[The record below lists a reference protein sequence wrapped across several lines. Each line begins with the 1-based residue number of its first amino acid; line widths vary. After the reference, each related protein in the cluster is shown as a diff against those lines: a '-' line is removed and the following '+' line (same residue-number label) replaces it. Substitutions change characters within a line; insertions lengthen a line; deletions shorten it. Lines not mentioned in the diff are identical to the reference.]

1 MPSLPRL
8 VFLNRLLPLAAV
20 ALLAGCAIAP
30 PRTDDPLEKFNRK
43 SYAFNNALDT
53 HVLRP
58 VAVGYTK
65 ITPKPVQTG
74 LSNFFTNIKLPIS
87 IANNV
92 LQGRPSYA
100 MDDTGRLLINLT
112 VGLAGFFDPATKMNI
127 PLKETDF
134 GITLAR
140 WGVPEGDFLMVPLLG
155 PSTFRD
161 VWQYPVDGYLFDPL
175 SYFERNHNFKDGQYY
190 IPEVVYFIQMRAQL
204 LDADSFLKSAYDP
217 YAFIRDAWRQ
227 TRLNKLYDGNPPAD
241 VMLKLQQGSSNNNNN
256 NNNQNFDPAELLKEQ
271 QQWEQK
277 QKQQN
282 SSGNPSGNQ

>member
-8 VFLNRLLPLAAV
+8 AVLSRLLPLVAAIAV
-20 ALLAGCAIAP
+20 LTGCAIAK

-43 SYAFNNALDT
+43 SYAFNNALDKA
-53 HVLRP
+53 VLRP

-65 ITPKPVQTG
+65 VTPKPVQTG
-74 LSNFFTNIKLPIS
+74 ISNFFTNIRMPIS
-87 IANNV
+87 VGNDL
-92 LQGRPSYA
+92 LQGRPSDA
-100 MDDTGRLLINLT
+100 MAGTGRFLINFT
-112 VGLAGFFDPATKMNI
+112 VGLGGFFDPATKMQI

-155 PSTFRD
+155 PSTMRD
-161 VWQYPVDGYLFDPL
+161 IWQYPVDGYLFDPM
-175 SYFERNHNFKDGQYY
+175 SYFERNHKFRDGQYY
-190 IPEVVYFIQMRAQL
+190 FPEVVYFIQMRAQL
-204 LDADSFLKSAYDP
+204 LDADSFLKTAYDP

-227 TRLNKLYDGNPPAD
+227 TRLNKIYDGNPPAD
-241 VMLKLQQGSSNNNNN
+241 VMLQLQQGSN
-256 NNNQNFDPAELLKEQ
+256 NNNQQNFDPDQLLKEQ

-282 SSGNPSGNQ
+282 GSNNPSGNQ

>member
-8 VFLNRLLPLAAV
+8 AALSRLIPALAMLT
-20 ALLAGCAIAP
+20 LLAGCAIAP

-43 SYAFNNALDT
+43 SYAFNMALDK

-65 ITPKPVQTG
+65 VTPKPVQTSI
-74 LSNFFTNIKLPIS
+74 SNFFTNIKLPIS
-87 IANNV
+87 IANNL
-92 LQGRPSYA
+92 LQARPSDA
-100 MDDTGRLLINLT
+100 MTDTGRFLINMT
-112 VGLAGFFDPATKMNI
+112 VGLAGFFDPASKMQI
-127 PLKETDF
+127 PMKETDF

-175 SYFERNHNFKDGQYY
+175 SYFERNHKFHWGQYY

-204 LDADSFLKSAYDP
+204 LDADSFLQTAYDP
-217 YAFIRDAWRQ
+217 YAFVRDAWRQ
-227 TRLNKLYDGNPPAD
+227 NRLNKIYDGNPPAD
-241 VMLKLQQGSSNNNNN
+241 VMLKLQQGQGSNDQ
-256 NNNQNFDPAELLKEQ
+256 NQNFDPAQLLKEQ
-271 QQWEQK
+271 QQWEQQN

-282 SSGNPSGNQ
+282 NSGKPSGGQ

>member
-8 VFLNRLLPLAAV
+8 AALSRLLPALAMLT
-20 ALLAGCAIAP
+20 LLAGCSIAP

-43 SYAFNNALDT
+43 SYAFNAALDK

-65 ITPKPVQTG
+65 VTPKPVQTSV
-74 LSNFFTNIKLPIS
+74 SNFFTNIKLPIS
-87 IANNV
+87 IANN
-92 LQGRPSYA
+92 LMQARPSDA
-100 MDDTGRLLINLT
+100 MTDTGRFLINMT
-112 VGLAGFFDPATKMNI
+112 VGLAGFFDPATKMQI

-155 PSTFRD
+155 PTTFRD

-175 SYFERNHNFKDGQYY
+175 SYFERNHKFHWGQYY

-204 LDADSFLKSAYDP
+204 LDADSYLKEAYDP
-217 YAFIRDAWRQ
+217 YAFVRDAWRQ
-227 TRLNKLYDGNPPAD
+227 NRLNKIYDGNPPAD
-241 VMLKLQQGSSNNNNN
+241 VMLKLQQGGNS
-256 NNNQNFDPAELLKEQ
+256 NNQNYDPEELLKQQ
-271 QQWEQK
+271 QQWEQQ
-277 QKQQN
+277 QKQQK
-282 SSGNPSGNQ
+282 SGGA

>member
-1 MPSLPRL
+1 MLSLPRL
-8 VFLNRLLPLAAV
+8 ALLSRLLPLVAV
-20 ALLAGCAIAP
+20 TVLAGCAIAK

-43 SYAFNNALDT
+43 SYAFNNALDKA
-53 HVLRP
+53 VLRP

-65 ITPKPVQTG
+65 VTPKPVQTG
-74 LSNFFTNIKLPIS
+74 ISNFFTNIKLPIS

-92 LQGRPSYA
+92 LQARPSDA
-100 MDDTGRLLINLT
+100 MADTGRLMINLT
-112 VGLAGFFDPATKMNI
+112 VGLAGFFDPATSMQI

-140 WGVPEGDFLMVPLLG
+140 WGVPEGDFLMLPLLG
-155 PSTFRD
+155 PTTMRD

-204 LDADSFLKSAYDP
+204 LDADSFLKTAYDP

-241 VMLKLQQGSSNNNNN
+241 VMLQLQQGSNNQ
-256 NNNQNFDPAELLKEQ
+256 QNFDPDQLLKEQ

-277 QKQQN
+277 QKQQGT
-282 SSGNPSGNQ
+282 SGQPAGNQ

>member
-1 MPSLPRL
+1 MPSPRL
-8 VFLNRLLPLAAV
+8 AVLSRLLPLVAAV
-20 ALLAGCAIAP
+20 GVLAGCAIAK

-43 SYAFNNALDT
+43 SYAFNNALDKA
-53 HVLRP
+53 VLRP

-74 LSNFFTNIKLPIS
+74 IGNFFTNIKLPIS

-92 LQGRPSYA
+92 LQARPSDA
-100 MDDTGRLLINLT
+100 MTDTGRLLINLT
-112 VGLAGFFDPATKMNI
+112 VGIGGFFDPATKMQI

-155 PSTFRD
+155 PSTMRD
-161 VWQYPVDGYLFDPL
+161 VWQFPVDGYLFDPL

-190 IPEVVYFIQMRAQL
+190 VPEVVYFIQMRAQL
-204 LDADSFLKSAYDP
+204 LDADSFLKTAYDP

-241 VMLKLQQGSSNNNNN
+241 VMLQLQQGSNGNNQ
-256 NNNQNFDPAELLKEQ
+256 QNFDPDQLLKEQ

-277 QKQQN
+277 QKQGT
-282 SSGNPSGNQ
+282 SGQPTSNQ

>member
-8 VFLNRLLPLAAV
+8 ALLSRLLPLVAV
-20 ALLAGCAIAP
+20 TVLAGCAIAK

-43 SYAFNNALDT
+43 SYAFNNALDQA
-53 HVLRP
+53 VLRP

-65 ITPKPVQTG
+65 VTPKPVQTG
-74 LSNFFTNIKLPIS
+74 ISNFFTNIKLPIS
-87 IANNV
+87 IANSV
-92 LQGRPSYA
+92 LQARPSDA
-100 MDDTGRLLINLT
+100 MADTGRLMINLT
-112 VGLAGFFDPATKMNI
+112 VGLAGFFDPATSMQI

-155 PSTFRD
+155 PTTMRD

-175 SYFERNHNFKDGQYY
+175 SYVERNHNFKDGQYY

-204 LDADSFLKSAYDP
+204 LDADSFLKTAYDP

-241 VMLKLQQGSSNNNNN
+241 VMLQLQQGSNNQ
-256 NNNQNFDPAELLKEQ
+256 QNFDPDQLLKEQ

-277 QKQQN
+277 QKQQGT
-282 SSGNPSGNQ
+282 SGQPAGNQ

>member
-8 VFLNRLLPLAAV
+8 TSRFLPLLAV

-43 SYAFNNALDT
+43 SYAFNMALDT

-65 ITPKPVQTG
+65 VTPKPVQTG
-74 LSNFFTNIKLPIS
+74 VSNFFTNIRLPIS
-87 IANNV
+87 IANS
-92 LQGRPSYA
+92 LMQARPSDA
-100 MDDTGRLLINLT
+100 ITDTGRFLINMT
-112 VGLAGFFDPATKMNI
+112 VGVAGFFDPATSMKI

-140 WGVPEGDFLMVPLLG
+140 WGVPEGDFLMIPLLG
-155 PSTFRD
+155 PSTVRD
-161 VWQYPVDGYLFDPL
+161 VWQFPVDGYLFDPL
-175 SYFERNHNFKDGQYY
+175 SYFERNHGFHDGVYY

-204 LDADSFLKSAYDP
+204 LDADSFLKTAYDP
-217 YAFIRDAWRQ
+217 YAFVRDAWRQ
-227 TRLNKLYDGNPPAD
+227 SRLNKLYDGNPPAD
-241 VMLKLQQGSSNNNNN
+241 VMLKLQQGS
-256 NNNQNFDPAELLKEQ
+256 NNQNNSNDNNNFDPAELLKEQ

-282 SSGNPSGNQ
+282 TSGSPSGNQ